1 VLAAAARCTEPD
13 SQQEILRMKVLHI
26 HADSRGESHFD
37 MKEIALTL
45 QEFAPPAAPLYVSE
59 EQRASGYQLIHLPAG
74 WIGAP
79 HPAPYRQMLFCLAGS
94 FNVSSSAGEMRTIS
108 AGDAFLIE
116 DTSGKGHST
125 LVTSS
130 VPVDA
135 VLVRVD

>member
-1 VLAAAARCTEPD
+1 
-13 SQQEILRMKVLHI
+13 MKVLRI
-26 HADSRGESHFD
+26 YSDDRGESHFD
-37 MKEIALTL
+37 TQEIALTL
-45 QEFAPPAAPLYVSE
+45 QEFAPPAAPLYVAQ
-59 EQRASGYQLIHLPAG
+59 EQRASGYQLIQLPAG
-74 WIGAP
+74 WVGAP
-79 HPAPYRQMLFCLAGS
+79 HPAPYRQMFFCLAGRLDVTAS
-94 FNVSSSAGEMRTIS
+94 DGETRTIS

>member
-1 VLAAAARCTEPD
+1 MK
-13 SQQEILRMKVLHI
+13 ILRI
-26 HADSRGESHFD
+26 RADGRGESHFD
-37 MKEIALTL
+37 TQEIALTL
-45 QEFAPPAAPLYVSE
+45 QEFAPPAAALYVAQE
-59 EQRASGYQLIHLPAG
+59 RHASGYQLIRLPAG
-74 WIGAP
+74 WVGAP

-94 FNVSSSAGEMRTIS
+94 FNVSSSAGETRTVS

>member
-1 VLAAAARCTEPD
+1 M
-13 SQQEILRMKVLHI
+13 QILRI
-26 HADSRGESHFD
+26 HADDSGESHFE
-37 MKEIALTL
+37 MGEIALTL
-45 QEFAPPAAPLYVSE
+45 REFAPPAAALYVSE
-59 EQRASGYQLIHLPAG
+59 EQQASGYQLIRLPAG
-74 WIGAP
+74 WVGAP
-79 HPAPYRQMLFCLAGS
+79 HPAPYRQMFFCLAGS
-94 FNVSSSAGEMRTIS
+94 LDVTSSGGETCTIS

>member
-1 VLAAAARCTEPD
+1 MNVLR
-13 SQQEILRMKVLHI
+13 I
-26 HADSRGESHFD
+26 HADSQGESHFD
-37 MKEIALTL
+37 TQEIALTL

-59 EQRASGYQLIHLPAG
+59 EQRASGYQLIQLPAG
-74 WIGAP
+74 WVGAP
-79 HPAPYRQMLFCLAGS
+79 HPAPYRQMFFCLAGS
-94 FNVSSSAGEMRTIS
+94 LDVTSSAGETRTIS

-116 DTSGKGHST
+116 DTFGKGHST